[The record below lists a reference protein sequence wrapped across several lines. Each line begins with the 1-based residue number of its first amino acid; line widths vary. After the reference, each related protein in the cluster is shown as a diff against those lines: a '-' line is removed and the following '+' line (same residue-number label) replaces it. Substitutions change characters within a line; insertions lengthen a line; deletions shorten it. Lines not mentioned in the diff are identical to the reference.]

1 MSPAPLTEATG
12 SGPRTQ
18 LMAFC
23 RSWLRSL
30 FPERQQVR
38 STSPAKYTTRDLPIS
53 RKIAEAPLS
62 VACEDKPFLVEK
74 LDTQEQRSIP
84 EESSPPSLERG
95 SQHRAAGWCL

>member
-1 MSPAPLTEATG
+1 
-12 SGPRTQ
+12 
-18 LMAFC
+18 MAFC

-38 STSPAKYTTRDLPIS
+38 STSPAKYTTRDFPIS
-53 RKIAEAPLS
+53 GRSQQAPLS

-84 EESSPPSLERG
+84 EESSPPHWNAVLSTGQQAGAFEAFEDGMLL
-95 SQHRAAGWCL
+95 SMRA